1 MVNHAFHMAEIWD
14 HAAKQYKIVEKL
26 LDPESDICGCVT
38 DIENNDILNFL
49 NVLAFQMRYPGITT
63 GNKTITDFCKYRIL
77 YSQSFVDSG
86 ISQSLQKIGKYKY
99 GMLFCY
105 NSGMGTGN
113 LL

>member
-1 MVNHAFHMAEIWD
+1 MAEIWD

-63 GNKTITDFCKYRIL
+63 GNKTITDFCKYFLPFVHSGDGDASFLECQKSLFIINITNIDRGSEISL
-77 YSQSFVDSG
+77 DSQ
-86 ISQSLQKIGKYKY
+86 IKR
-99 GMLFCY
+99 CH
-105 NSGMGTGN
+105 
-113 LL
+113 